1 MFKSFFALRGKQRF
15 FGWVILG
22 LVLLLNVWID
32 YYHPRGVIFDVI
44 IIAFLLNKWLD
55 SESH

>member
-1 MFKSFFALRGKQRF
+1 MIKSFLALRGKQRF

-22 LVLLLNVWID
+22 LVLLLNVWYD
-32 YYHPRGVIFDVI
+32 YYHPFGVIFDII
-44 IIAFLLNKWLD
+44 IIALLLKKWLD